1 MKILLDPQA
10 LFLGKS
16 GMQRYYFSL
25 YRGLVEQGIDVQCEI
40 PLSDLE
46 KSYFY
51 NSIPGKAGRVLSRMH
66 QKIIISRYHKTV
78 AIGNYD
84 ILFITAFNF
93 EIEFLKYL
101 PTKPYVMTVHDTMKG
116 LVGNHIFFDFFHDD
130 AERIGYLAHQSTKT
144 LCVSNYTKDD
154 LCGRFSIPPE
164 KTETVHLANFLL
176 SSTSHIPGLPE
187 QYLLFAGSRNGRK
200 NFFDWFKSVASY
212 LQVNPKL
219 KVVTTYPLS
228 EPETFF
234 IKKLNCFENFV
245 VFENVDDQQ
254 LNTLYQHALCLV
266 YPSLYEG
273 FGLPVLEAMS
283 NGCPVITSNLTSIP
297 EVAGDAAL
305 LIDPKDPGE
314 MLDAVKKV
322 HNNASLRKELKEKG
336 LARSKMFSKEKFIK
350 ETIRVLEAALGHS

>member
-25 YRGLVEQGIDVQCEI
+25 YRGLVEQGIDVMCEI

-46 KSYFY
+46 RIYFY
-51 NSIPGKAGRVLSRMH
+51 NTIPGKAGRVLSRMH
-66 QKIIISRYHKTV
+66 QKKIISRYHKTV
-78 AIGNYD
+78 GSGNYD

-93 EIEFLKYL
+93 EIEFLKHL
-101 PTKPYVMTVHDTMKG
+101 PLKPYVMTVHDTMKG
-116 LVGNHIFFDFFHDD
+116 LGSNQIYFDFSHGD

-144 LCVSNYTKDD
+144 LCVSDYTKAD

-164 KTETVHLANFLL
+164 KTETVHLANFLP

-200 NFFDWFKSVASY
+200 NFFDWFKAVASY
-212 LQVNPKL
+212 LDENPLL
-219 KVVTTYPLS
+219 KVVITYPLTES
-228 EPETFF
+228 ETYF
-234 IKKLNCFENFV
+234 IRKLNCFENFV

-305 LIDPKDPGE
+305 LIDPTDPDE
-314 MLDAVKKV
+314 MLNALKKV
-322 HNNASLRKELKEKG
+322 HSSASLRKELKEKG
-336 LARSKMFSKEKFIK
+336 LDRSKKFSKEKFIK
-350 ETIRVLEAALGHS
+350 ETIRVLESALDQT